1 MKFINLLQK
10 ELKELINAQM
20 ILGLVVI
27 LAVLYMTGT
36 VSKVAIDDAIEEST
50 NPKISISD
58 LDNTDFTKSL
68 IETLKNSGAEVTEF
82 EVSGDDYAS
91 ILEENDIKN
100 IVIIPEGFT
109 DTIENGQKPEI
120 ITASRMTS
128 ASAMSNIST
137 GSAGALTIINN
148 IIANKIA
155 TDYGIS
161 PEDFELMENPIV
173 LNENTVVADK
183 SAHVSPEAIVNK
195 ITMQNM
201 LLPIIVFVLIM
212 MTSQSLISSISNE
225 KLDKTLE
232 TLLSAPVKRSSIIT
246 AKMLAAAVVALI
258 NAGVY
263 MLGFSGFIKNAT
275 GQSEDIITDM
285 TGNLLSADE
294 AIKQLGLSLS
304 VGDYVLVG
312 LQLFLTVMIC
322 LSVSIMLGALVNDTK
337 SSQMVIMPI
346 VMLAMIPYMISMLT
360 DINTLPTAL
369 KILVYAIPF
378 THTFSGISNII
389 FGNMTMFYIG
399 IVYQLIVFAICM
411 FFALKL
417 FNSDK
422 ILTISLNFGQKSKYN
437 KSKKRTSAD

>member
-20 ILGLVVI
+20 ILGLVAI
-27 LAVLYMTGT
+27 LAILYVTGMA
-36 VSKVAIDDAIEEST
+36 SKVAIDDAIEEST

-58 LDNTDFTKSL
+58 LDNTEFTDSL
-68 IETLKNSGAEVTEF
+68 IETLKKSGAEVTEF
-82 EVSGDDYAS
+82 ETSGDDYAS
-91 ILEENDIKN
+91 ILKENDIKN
-100 IVIIPEGFT
+100 IIIIPEGFT
-109 DTIENGQKPEI
+109 ATIESRQKPEI

-128 ASAMSNIST
+128 ASTMSNISSGT
-137 GSAGALTIINN
+137 SGAVTLINN

-155 TDYGIS
+155 TDYGMS
-161 PEDFELMENPIV
+161 PEDFELLENPII
-173 LNENTVVADK
+173 LNENTVVADN
-183 SAHVSPEAIVNK
+183 SAHVSSDAIMNK
-195 ITMQNM
+195 VAMQNM
-201 LLPIIVFVLIM
+201 LLPIIVVILIM

-232 TLLSAPVKRSSIIT
+232 TLLSSPVKRSSIIT

-275 GQSEDIITDM
+275 GQTEDLVSGIAGDV
-285 TGNLLSADE
+285 LSADE

-312 LQLFLTVMIC
+312 VQLFLTVMIC

-369 KILVYAIPF
+369 KILVYAIPY
-378 THTFSGISNII
+378 THTFS
-389 FGNMTMFYIG
+389 
-399 IVYQLIVFAICM
+399 
-411 FFALKL
+411 
-417 FNSDK
+417 
-422 ILTISLNFGQKSKYN
+422 
-437 KSKKRTSAD
+437 